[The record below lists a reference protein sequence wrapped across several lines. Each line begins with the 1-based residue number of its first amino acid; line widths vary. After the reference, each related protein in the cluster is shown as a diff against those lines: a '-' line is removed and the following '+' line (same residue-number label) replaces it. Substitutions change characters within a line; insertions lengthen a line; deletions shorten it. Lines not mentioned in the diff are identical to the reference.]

1 VQDRDQGWALDAYKQ
16 ALGSSL
22 WGPSSSAILWPAR
35 HQTPEGRV
43 ATELLM
49 DFNHFVEIQ
58 EIVRGGHTV
67 SLVLNLVLIQLPR
80 DVLALSGSVSRLI
93 SCG

>member
-1 VQDRDQGWALDAYKQ
+1 MQDREQVWALDAYKQ

-22 WGPSSSAILWPAR
+22 WGPSFSAILCPAR

-43 ATELLM
+43 TTELLM
-49 DFNHFVEIQ
+49 DFNRFVEIQ
-58 EIVRGGHTV
+58 EIFRGGHLV

-80 DVLALSGSVSRLI
+80 AVLALPVSVSRRI